1 MLAASKM
8 YSGFVCSYDGQNIV
22 KTNSFSRFGSI
33 ARNCCLNG
41 MNIHHVV
48 SQVVKW
54 AVFRS
59 RDSDLNLAPFWSFF
73 VSSCEALSQFTS
85 TFMLIN
91 L

>member
-1 MLAASKM
+1 M
-8 YSGFVCSYDGQNIV
+8 CSYDEQNIV

-33 ARNCCLNG
+33 ARNCYLNG

-54 AVFRS
+54 AAFRS
-59 RDSDLNLAPFWSFF
+59 RNSDFSAILVGF

-85 TFMLIN
+85 TFMVIN

>member
-1 MLAASKM
+1 MSI
-8 YSGFVCSYDGQNIV
+8 YN
-22 KTNSFSRFGSI
+22 NSFSRFGSI

-41 MNIHHVV
+41 MNIHNVV

>member
-1 MLAASKM
+1 MLVQLLEKGS
-8 YSGFVCSYDGQNIV
+8 SIIFRRSNGDSN
-22 KTNSFSRFGSI
+22 NSFSRFGSF

-54 AVFRS
+54 AVFGS
-59 RDSDLNLAPFWSFF
+59 RNIDLNLAPFWSIF